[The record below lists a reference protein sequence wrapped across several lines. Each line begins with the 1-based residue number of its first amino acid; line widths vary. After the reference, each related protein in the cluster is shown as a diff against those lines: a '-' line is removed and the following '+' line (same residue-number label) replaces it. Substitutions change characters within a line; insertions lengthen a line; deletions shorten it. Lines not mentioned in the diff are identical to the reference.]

1 MLIRVLSATADE
13 SIALLLVSNQEVNMG
28 NTPKFAFSAAAVAT
42 RISSLVR
49 ILMLLLAVGFVS
61 TAFAPSVH
69 AEHCCGG
76 QPYGHR

>member
-1 MLIRVLSATADE
+1 
-13 SIALLLVSNQEVNMG
+13 MG